1 MRFLLS
7 LVLLL
12 AASTA
17 RAEDEVVPAD
27 DATSDVAGGRSA
39 DKGTL
44 GIGIVIG
51 EPTGVSAKLYVE
63 DDQAIQAAAGFAF
76 IGNGLHLHADY
87 VWHPAVLQARDS
99 FVLLAYVG
107 PGVRFIQYRD
117 GARGDSPSHIAIGL
131 RGVGGLL
138 FDFTD
143 NPLDAFVEVAGVLE
157 YGFDDEERG
166 GIALNAAAGARYY
179 F

>member
-1 MRFLLS
+1 MRFLPS
-7 LVLLL
+7 LLLLL

-17 RAEDEVVPAD
+17 RAEDEVPAD
-27 DATSDVAGGRSA
+27 DDTAAESGRTA
-39 DKGTL
+39 NKGTL

-76 IGNGLHLHADY
+76 LGNGLHLHADY

-117 GARGDSPSHIAIGL
+117 GARGDSPSHIAIGV

-166 GIALNAAAGARYY
+166 GIALNAAAGARFY